1 MNLGVK
7 MSGIIGRK
15 MGMSSVYNKDGNI
28 VPVTVIQAGPCQV
41 VTIKTAEKDG
51 YQALQLGFGS
61 RKEKNISK
69 PVLGQYKKNNLTPS
83 YILKEFRFLEIANYK
98 IGDEIKVD
106 FFKEGEKIKIRSKS
120 KGKGFQGVMR
130 RHGFSGVG
138 GTTHG
143 QSDRLRA
150 PGSIGSSSYPSR
162 VFKGQRMAGRMG
174 YENVTISNLSVV
186 KILPEQNLILVKGAV
201 PGSINTIVELIKK

>member
-15 MGMSSVYNKDGNI
+15 MGMSSVYNNDGNI

-41 VTIKTAEKDG
+41 VTIKTADKDG

-83 YILKEFRFLEIANYK
+83 YILKEFRFPEISNYK

-106 FFKEGEKIKIRSKS
+106 FFKEGEKIKVRSKS

-201 PGSINTIVELIKK
+201 PGSINTIVELIKN